1 MEMDLSPTFIAQFE
15 DGREIFSKKS
25 KVRKTIPR
33 INESK
38 NPKLR

>member
-1 MEMDLSPTFIAQFE
+1 METDLSPTFIAQFE
-15 DGREIFSKKS
+15 DVREISSKKL